1 MTRTSPSVAS
11 VVALA
16 FGLVGCTGS
25 SAPKT
30 ELIPIR
36 LVLNWYP
43 EPEFGGFYEGVL
55 GDHYKNAGFDVTI
68 VPGGPGAP
76 SLELLGT
83 GKAQVAITA
92 ADDLLVKR
100 LKGVEAKAVFAA
112 FQHSPQGL
120 MVHESSPITA
130 LEQIPD
136 QPNARVAIEVG
147 RPFHQFLWQEYGWE
161 GKVEAVPYGGSVG
174 PFLTDPTTIQQAYV
188 TSEPCIADAK
198 GSPARFLSAQAS
210 GWNPYGTVMAVADP
224 IPDWTADFVQATANA
239 WKAYL
244 RSPDHSNTE
253 IIAQNDQLN
262 VGLIGCITELQRPY
276 ITGDDG
282 LGAMTKERWENTA
295 ANLGKLGL
303 LPEGVRAE
311 GAWENLL
318 RAEDQPE
325 TSAD

>member
-1 MTRTSPSVAS
+1 MTRSSTVLALLS
-11 VVALA
+11 VVALTS
-16 FGLVGCTGS
+16 GCSGNT
-25 SAPKT
+25 SADST
-30 ELIPIR
+30 RIPIR

-55 GDHYKNAGFDVTI
+55 GDHYKDAGFDVTI

-76 SLELLGT
+76 SLELLGS
-83 GKAQVAITA
+83 GKAQVAITS

-100 LKGVEAKAVFAA
+100 LKGVKALGVWAA

-120 MVHESSPITA
+120 MVHADSPITDITQVPTI
-130 LEQIPD
+130 E
-136 QPNARVAIEVG
+136 NARVAIEVG
-147 RPFHQFLWQEYGWE
+147 RPFHQYLWNEHGWE

-198 GSPARFLSAQAS
+198 GAPARFLSARDT
-210 GWNPYGTVMAVADP
+210 GWNPYGTVVAVADP
-224 IPDWTADFVQATANA
+224 APPWTEDFVKATAHA

-244 RSPDHSNTE
+244 RSPDHANTE

-262 VGLIGCITELQRPY
+262 VGLIGCITELQRAY
-276 ITGDDG
+276 VTGDDG
-282 LGAMTKERWENTA
+282 LGAMTKARWEHTA
-295 ANLGKLGL
+295 ANLVKLEL

-311 GAWENLL
+311 GAWVDVLEP
-318 RAEDQPE
+318 EPDQ
-325 TSAD
+325 